1 MFEVFKKYVIKNDRK
16 LLPVLDDMKLFKI
29 KYIDNDEDKDIK
41 RENIDTD
48 EKCDTFQLP
57 HNVTGIEIKD
67 IFALVVDKYKNQK
80 GVNKDRYVYIL
91 AKIDINS
98 VAENITYSHNTGLN
112 LFVNLIGISIK
123 DLEDLEEDTTDDQF
137 VELNNYQKKVLL
149 STAGSGKK
157 YILLEL
163 PIFNN
168 LDIQIPKT
176 FVIINKKKSKKIN
189 VEKRV
194 LTDIECSDNTLIT
207 IKELL
212 VNIFFAMDYIQSE
225 GIEIKEMKNK
235 CIVELKRQNNKLT

>member
-1 MFEVFKKYVIKNDRK
+1 M
-16 LLPVLDDMKLFKI
+16 
-29 KYIDNDEDKDIK
+29 
-41 RENIDTD
+41 
-48 EKCDTFQLP
+48 
-57 HNVTGIEIKD
+57 
-67 IFALVVDKYKNQK
+67 
-80 GVNKDRYVYIL
+80 
-91 AKIDINS
+91 
-98 VAENITYSHNTGLN
+98 
-112 LFVNLIGISIK
+112 
-123 DLEDLEEDTTDDQF
+123 EEDTTDDQF

>member
-1 MFEVFKKYVIKNDRK
+1 
-16 LLPVLDDMKLFKI
+16 
-29 KYIDNDEDKDIK
+29 
-41 RENIDTD
+41 
-48 EKCDTFQLP
+48 
-57 HNVTGIEIKD
+57 
-67 IFALVVDKYKNQK
+67 QK